1 MCPIRALLLVGTVC
15 FFQKEKKKRKKR
27 KEKVFFFFFN
37 FHPQK
42 SSLREMKV
50 VVLWHEKTTPHS
62 NSFNFP
68 SKRILTHLTSTFLL
82 KTTTKP
88 HIPLSLS
95 LTIPNIHTN
104 KKKNPLRI
112 IIIII
117 IPFV

>member
-15 FFQKEKKKRKKR
+15 FFQKEKKEK
-27 KEKVFFFFFN
+27 KEKKSFFFFFLN

-50 VVLWHEKTTPHS
+50 VVLWHEKTTSHS

-68 SKRILTHLTSTFLL
+68 YKRILTHLTSTSIL

-88 HIPLSLS
+88 QYHFHSL
-95 LTIPNIHTN
+95 
-104 KKKNPLRI
+104 
-112 IIIII
+112 
-117 IPFV
+117 